1 MGFDISKETISKKR
15 QSLFS
20 GKKKKKKKKYN
31 ISKCRLLEVLPRML
45 SVKQNE
51 TII

>member
-20 GKKKKKKKKYN
+20 GKKKKKKKKKKKNTIFQN
-31 ISKCRLLEVLPRML
+31 IVCWKSYPEC
-45 SVKQNE
+45 
-51 TII
+51 